1 MNFELN
7 TYEEKMNKTIEVL
20 KREFSGLRTGRASAS
35 FLDPISV
42 EAYGSK
48 VPLTQVSNISV
59 PEARLIT
66 VQVWDE
72 SQIASVENAIRNS
85 DLGLNPMSEGNVI
98 RIPIP
103 ELSQERRIEIVKVAS
118 KYSEDAKITVRNIR
132 RDAMDKIKD
141 KEKQKSISKDDS
153 FQFSERIQKLTN
165 KYVDKNY
172 DIWSLGVILF
182 VMLTMERPF
191 RNITNIK

>member
-7 TYEEKMNKTIEVL
+7 IYEEKMSKALEVL
-20 KREFSGLRTGRASAS
+20 KREFSGLRTGRASVS
-35 FLDPISV
+35 LLDPIIV

-103 ELSQERRIEIVKVAS
+103 ELSEERRIEIVKIAS
-118 KYSEDAKITVRNIR
+118 KYSEDSKVVIRNIR
-132 RDAMDKIKD
+132 RDAMEKIKTSEKN
-141 KEKQKSISKDDS
+141 KEISKDES
-153 FQFSERIQKLTN
+153 FQFSEDVQKITN
-165 KYVDKNY
+165 KFIGLIDSLFEEKEK
-172 DIWSLGVILF
+172 DILKV
-182 VMLTMERPF
+182 
-191 RNITNIK
+191 